1 MRDPGKIIGI
11 VLIAIAVG
19 SLFVPGN
26 QPFGSL
32 IIGAFGIGL
41 FFFGDKK

>member
-1 MRDPGKIIGI
+1 MKDPAKIIGI

-19 SLFVPGN
+19 SAFTSIGWQGPV
-26 QPFGSL
+26 

-41 FFFGDKK
+41 FFWG